1 MSSNRTD
8 AHAPSNLVTED
19 YSFCFGYD
27 NNPSDDQPRQPL
39 SAWARGI
46 LDAVQATERGT
57 WQCHHCGA
65 RMRYAAILRHLP
77 TDTYIA
83 VGETC
88 LDNRFDRATADFHA
102 MRKNA
107 QLDRQ
112 AQRIRGLVAAFCE
125 ANADLAWMGEKGA
138 PGIPATS
145 ADNGFVRDI
154 ARKLHQYGELSPR
167 QVDAVRAAIVRDA
180 ERAAQ
185 RAAERAAEA
194 ELPVID
200 CPTGRVTVTGVVVG
214 TKVQYSDFG
223 AVKKL
228 IIRDERGFKVWVTEP
243 SSIHAERGD
252 TVRLT
257 CNITR
262 SDRDASFGFGKRPTK
277 PEVLATAQGD
287 EPTA

>member
-8 AHAPSNLVTED
+8 AHSPLNLVTED
-19 YSFCFGYD
+19 YEYMFSYD
-27 NNPSDDQPRQPL
+27 NDPDMPRHQTPWQVEIV
-39 SAWARGI
+39 AQVH
-46 LDAVQATERGT
+46 DAANDRGT

-65 RMRYAAILRHLP
+65 RLRYAAILRHVP
-77 TDTYIA
+77 TGAYLA

-88 LDNRFDRATADFHA
+88 LDNRFSLATADFHA
-102 MRKNA
+102 MRRNA
-107 QLDRQ
+107 ELDRA
-112 AQRIRGLVAAFCE
+112 AQRIRGLVDTFCE
-125 ANADLAWMGEKGA
+125 ANADLAWMGVKGC

-145 ADNGFVRDI
+145 TGNDFVRDI
-154 ARKLHQYGELSPR
+154 ARKLHQYGELSAR
-167 QVDAVRAAIVRDA
+167 QIDAVRAALVRDA

-185 RAAERAAEA
+185 RAAEDT
-194 ELPVID
+194 LPTID
-200 CPTGRVTVTGVVVG
+200 CPEGRVTVTGVVVG

-243 SSIHAERGD
+243 ASIHAERGD

-262 SDRDASFGFGKRPTK
+262 SDRDATFGFGKRPTK
-277 PEVLATAQGD
+277 PEVLATAP
-287 EPTA
+287 EAAPEA